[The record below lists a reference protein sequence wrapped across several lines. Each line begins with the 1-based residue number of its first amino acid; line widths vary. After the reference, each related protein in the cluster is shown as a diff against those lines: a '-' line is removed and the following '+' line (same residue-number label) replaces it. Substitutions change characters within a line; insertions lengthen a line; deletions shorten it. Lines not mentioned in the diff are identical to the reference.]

1 MGLSGVGTVM
11 SEIFYCGENA
21 HRVTIREGAAKRP
34 LEPRSDLSNQ
44 DTSKFGWGTQD
55 GDPAQLSV
63 ALLADA
69 LGDDG
74 RALRLQQ
81 PFNKRVVSMLPKR
94 WVMSRSRVLAYV
106 RMIERT

>member
-1 MGLSGVGTVM
+1 M

-21 HRVTIREGAAKRP
+21 HHVSIRDGAAKRP
-34 LEPRSDLSNQ
+34 LDPRSDLGNQ
-44 DTSKFGWGTQD
+44 DKVRFGWGTQD

-81 PFNKRVVSMLPKR
+81 RFNNRVVSNLPKR
-94 WVMSRSRVLAYV
+94 WIMSRSRVLAFV

>member
-1 MGLSGVGTVM
+1 M
-11 SEIFYCGENA
+11 SEIFYCGEDAN
-21 HRVTIREGAAKRP
+21 RVSVREGEIRRP
-34 LEPRSDLSNQ
+34 LEPRPDLQ
-44 DTSKFGWGTQD
+44 DQAPTRFGWGRGE

-81 PFNKRVVSMLPKR
+81 SFKSRVVSNLPKR

-106 RMIERT
+106 RMIERP

>member
-1 MGLSGVGTVM
+1 M
-11 SEIFYCGENA
+11 SEVFYCGEDAN
-21 HRVTIREGAAKRP
+21 RVSVREGDIRRPLVPRPDLHDHATIR
-34 LEPRSDLSNQ
+34 
-44 DTSKFGWGTQD
+44 FGWGRGE

-69 LGDDG
+69 LGDDS

-81 PFNKRVVSMLPKR
+81 RFKSQVVSNLPKR

-106 RMIERT
+106 RMMERP

>member
-1 MGLSGVGTVM
+1 M
-11 SEIFYCGENA
+11 SEIFYCGEPA
-21 HRVTIREGAAKRP
+21 HRVSIREGDAKRP
-34 LEPRSDLSNQ
+34 LEPRTDLSKH
-44 DTSKFGWGTQD
+44 DSSKFGWGVGE

-81 PFNKRVVSMLPKR
+81 SFNKRVVSMLPKR